1 MKAKELIELLS
12 KEDPDK
18 RVIVDGYEG
27 GYDELDKIIHVC
39 ITPNPDKKKED
50 LWYLGE
56 FEECIKDP
64 NSDEEIAIL
73 LPRKS

>member
-1 MKAKELIELLS
+1 MNVKQLIEKLS
-12 KEDPDK
+12 LEDPEK
-18 RVIVDGYEG
+18 RIVVSGYEG

-39 ITPNPDKKKED
+39 ITPNPDKKQDK
-50 LWYLGE
+50 WWLGE

-73 LPRKS
+73 FPRKS